1 MAEDKALPPVY
12 KKEGSGYP
20 GPPVKPGSAGPG
32 QPGRVPGRAART
44 RAVQIE
50 RGYAGGV
57 GAAALGFLLGR
68 AEILGPVFPYGAAF
82 YAAARALGRSEGI
95 IAGVGVALGAF
106 TAAGPWGALKVL
118 GAIILLELA
127 LRLRRF
133 RPSET
138 YAPLTVGAVTAV
150 ATAMAAIPFSLRAG
164 PEEYRYVAL
173 AFESFLAGGLAVAFT
188 FGVRVLVAPFA
199 FRAPSTEEVLCAALM
214 ATAAVTGLS
223 SFQLAGLNLQNVFG
237 SMLVMAGS
245 YFGGAGLGAAV
256 GATFG
261 GISGLSSTILPGLL
275 GTFAFSGLLAGI
287 FKDLGRLG
295 VALGFVFGQLILGFT
310 AETTEALNRVLGE
323 AISAG
328 ALFFLIPRSVLE
340 SIAGVLG
347 GRGPARGPLE
357 AGEAAP
363 ELTARDLTGRRLRE
377 LGQVFRELGR
387 AFEQVSGAAEV
398 RAGPIKDRSDL
409 APLFTAIAERA
420 CEGCSIHRTCWD
432 VEFFRTFHGLENLWA
447 AAEDSGGVPLGQIPE
462 EIRRRCIR
470 ASDLVGTVN
479 YFYDLYRV
487 NRYWEKK
494 VAESREIVSDQLKGV
509 SKIMEGLAGE
519 VRVSFDRESGRP
531 AGARRSAPKLQY
543 QVGVSRVAKKGSL
556 ISGDSFL
563 SKTLEKE
570 GKLILALS
578 DGMGAGPRAA
588 VESRA
593 TISLLEKLLET
604 GFDIDIAVKTINST
618 LLLRSPDEMFATVDL
633 AIIDLVSGNSEFI
646 KIGAAPSFI
655 KRGSEV
661 TAIKTASLPIGILS
675 QIEIESTRRVLGSGD
690 MVVMMTDGLL
700 EVRKD
705 LADKEAWVTRVLKE
719 FPRNEPQ
726 ILAET
731 LLSGALEGNRRE
743 VGDDITVMVLRLDSV
758 DREAAGEESAPAETG
773 PYRWAKAQWKKIR

>member
-1 MAEDKALPPVY
+1 
-12 KKEGSGYP
+12 
-20 GPPVKPGSAGPG
+20 
-32 QPGRVPGRAART
+32 
-44 RAVQIE
+44 
-50 RGYAGGV
+50 
-57 GAAALGFLLGR
+57 
-68 AEILGPVFPYGAAF
+68 
-82 YAAARALGRSEGI
+82 
-95 IAGVGVALGAF
+95 
-106 TAAGPWGALKVL
+106 
-118 GAIILLELA
+118 
-127 LRLRRF
+127 
-133 RPSET
+133 
-138 YAPLTVGAVTAV
+138 
-150 ATAMAAIPFSLRAG
+150 
-164 PEEYRYVAL
+164 
-173 AFESFLAGGLAVAFT
+173 
-188 FGVRVLVAPFA
+188 
-199 FRAPSTEEVLCAALM
+199 
-214 ATAAVTGLS
+214 
-223 SFQLAGLNLQNVFG
+223 
-237 SMLVMAGS
+237 
-245 YFGGAGLGAAV
+245 
-256 GATFG
+256 
-261 GISGLSSTILPGLL
+261 
-275 GTFAFSGLLAGI
+275 
-287 FKDLGRLG
+287 
-295 VALGFVFGQLILGFT
+295 
-310 AETTEALNRVLGE
+310 
-323 AISAG
+323 
-328 ALFFLIPRSVLE
+328 
-340 SIAGVLG
+340 
-347 GRGPARGPLE
+347 
-357 AGEAAP
+357 
-363 ELTARDLTGRRLRE
+363 
-377 LGQVFRELGR
+377 
-387 AFEQVSGAAEV
+387 
-398 RAGPIKDRSDL
+398 
-409 APLFTAIAERA
+409 
-420 CEGCSIHRTCWD
+420 
-432 VEFFRTFHGLENLWA
+432 
-447 AAEDSGGVPLGQIPE
+447 
-462 EIRRRCIR
+462 
-470 ASDLVGTVN
+470 
-479 YFYDLYRV
+479 RV

-519 VRVSFDRESGRP
+519 IRVSFDRESGRP
-531 AGARRSAPKLQY
+531 AGARRPAPKLQY

-675 QIEIESTRRVLGSGD
+675 QIEIESTRRVLGPGD

-705 LADKEAWVTRVLKE
+705 LADKEAWVTRLLKE